1 MQEYR
6 IQTTLSKGWLEKQS
20 GGKAPSLS
28 GKKSLGDKMRK
39 WDIRFF
45 VLTFDAFY
53 YFKYEEDFLAGRP
66 AKGRVMLDKNVFI
79 PQLDQAT
86 GDHLLIF
93 RSAARVFRTRCEGP
107 TQFAWWIDVMN
118 AAYLIQ
124 MRTWSAGEVDTWVQL
139 IGCKQ
144 TDLFSTHN
152 CDGGKLVSCAVPN
165 DLHKALGL
173 TGQHAGPWRQD
184 ATAIHSVVAAWR
196 SGALARTHSDPRS
209 VSPPRPS
216 FL

>member
-66 AKGRVMLDKNVFI
+66 AKGRVV
-79 PQLDQAT
+79 
-86 GDHLLIF
+86 
-93 RSAARVFRTRCEGP
+93 E
-107 TQFAWWIDVMN
+107 
-118 AAYLIQ
+118 
-124 MRTWSAGEVDTWVQL
+124 
-139 IGCKQ
+139 
-144 TDLFSTHN
+144 
-152 CDGGKLVSCAVPN
+152 
-165 DLHKALGL
+165 
-173 TGQHAGPWRQD
+173 
-184 ATAIHSVVAAWR
+184 VVALQVG
-196 SGALARTHSDPRS
+196 GAAGVKVRYKLGIVARGG
-209 VSPPRPS
+209 
-216 FL
+216 